1 MSERDPRIDPIPGND
16 ALFIETNRA
25 ADVARAQMLFAPITT
40 LPLILGRFR
49 QVARD
54 HGYALAEHGS
64 KARDLDLIAC
74 PWTDDALSAEE
85 LVAALGSIDGVTLK
99 TIGSRLQTF
108 PVAKPHGRLG
118 WVFLFDRNHRDQPK
132 YIDLSVMPR
141 AK

>member
-1 MSERDPRIDPIPGND
+1 MSGVWIRTRKTSPTGRNKGKPRHS
-16 ALFIETNRA
+16 
-25 ADVARAQMLFAPITT
+25 VLFAPITT
-40 LPLILGRFR
+40 LPLIVARFR
-49 QVARD
+49 GVARE

-99 TIGSRLQTF
+99 TIGSSLQTF

-118 WVFLFDRNHRDQPK
+118 WVFLFDRNHRDMPK

-141 AK
+141 TSPA